1 MPFYFKCATRP
12 EYIIYMGEDKYE
24 NEELIKYG
32 WREDIWF
39 HVEGLSSAHV
49 YIRPPEPTEAG
60 VIPLNIDEIPQ
71 AVIDECCQLVKK
83 NSIQGSKDKKVD
95 VVYTPW
101 FNLKK
106 TPDME
111 PGQVA
116 FHKKQDVRYNR
127 NIEKDQPILKQIE
140 KTRVWNGD
148 VKLQL
153 EQQERLKRESA
164 REKKA
169 KANKAAYDKKV
180 QEELKK
186 QKELM
191 SYDRLFENDEEMT
204 SNQFQGGNDG
214 SDSDDF
220 MWAVCQIK
228 NYSDSVFF

>member
-1 MPFYFKCATRP
+1 
-12 EYIIYMGEDKYE
+12 
-24 NEELIKYG
+24 
-32 WREDIWF
+32 
-39 HVEGLSSAHV
+39 
-49 YIRPPEPTEAG
+49 
-60 VIPLNIDEIPQ
+60 
-71 AVIDECCQLVKK
+71 
-83 NSIQGSKDKKVD
+83 
-95 VVYTPW
+95 
-101 FNLKK
+101 
-106 TPDME
+106 ME

-140 KTRVWNGD
+140 KTKVWNGD

-186 QKELM
+186 KKELM

-220 MWAVCQIK
+220 M
-228 NYSDSVFF
+228 